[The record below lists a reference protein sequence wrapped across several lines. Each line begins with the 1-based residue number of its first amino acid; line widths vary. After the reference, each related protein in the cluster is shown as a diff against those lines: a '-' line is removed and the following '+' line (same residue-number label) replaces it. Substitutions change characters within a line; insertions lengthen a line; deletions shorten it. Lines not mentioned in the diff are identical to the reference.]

1 MARSR
6 YRSWRAIGNGA
17 EVSAGCREQEQMD
30 SSGYRSDGVGL
41 AVAIV
46 NAVYGTDSEADDGE
60 LLEKSLHEYGVMNR
74 ALSAREK
81 AGLRG
86 WAGHLHNVFA
96 ATARARVRT
105 CSTSCS
111 TSWSPIRT

>member
-1 MARSR
+1 
-6 YRSWRAIGNGA
+6 
-17 EVSAGCREQEQMD
+17 MD

-46 NAVYGTDSEADDGE
+46 NAVYGSDSEAAGGE
-60 LLEKSLHEYGVMNR
+60 VLEKSLHEYGVMNR

-96 ATARARVRT
+96 AENPARPPT

-111 TSWSPIRT
+111 TSSSPIRT